1 MVKITVVGSIS
12 TDFVIET
19 DKRPQVGETV
29 EGKNFSTAF
38 GGKGANQAVA
48 AARLGADVF
57 MIGTVGNDTFAEEL
71 QRNLKENQIFLN
83 NVERVTHLPSG
94 SAVITIQDGDNAI
107 IYIPGANNALTP
119 ERIAMAREDL
129 KTSDLV
135 VVQNEVPVDAIEE
148 LVRVCTEM
156 QVPVLYN
163 PAPARR
169 LSAEAIEK
177 VRFITPNET
186 EFSVLFPG
194 EKMEE
199 VLERY
204 PNKLLVTAGSEGVYY
219 HDGEKV
225 KLVPANKVVPVDTT
239 GAGDTFNGAFAVAW
253 SNGLT
258 IEESIRFGNLAAS
271 LSIQKM
277 GAQTGIPTIDEMKGS
292 EKYEKEWHLK

>member
-19 DKRPQVGETV
+19 DKRPQIGETV

-48 AARLGADVF
+48 AARLGAEVF
-57 MIGTVGNDTFAEEL
+57 MVGTVGNDTFAEEL
-71 QRNLKENQIFLN
+71 KRNLKENKIFLN

-119 ERIAMAREDL
+119 ERIAMLREDL
-129 KTSDLV
+129 KMSDLV

-148 LVRVCTEM
+148 LVNVCTELD
-156 QVPVLYN
+156 VPVLYN
-163 PAPARR
+163 PAPARK

-199 VLERY
+199 VLARY
-204 PNKLLVTAGSEGVYY
+204 PDKLLVTAGSEGVYY
-219 HDGEKV
+219 HDGTKV

-253 SNGLT
+253 SNGLS

-277 GAQTGIPTIDEMKGS
+277 GAQTGIPTLDEMKGS
-292 EKYEKEWHLK
+292 KKYEKKWHLK

>member
-19 DKRPQVGETV
+19 EKRPEVGETV
-29 EGKNFSTAF
+29 EGKSFSTAF

-48 AARLGADVF
+48 AARLGAEVS
-57 MIGTVGNDTFAEEL
+57 MVGTVGNDTFADEL
-71 QRNLKENQIFLN
+71 QRNLKENNIFIP
-83 NVERVTHLPSG
+83 NVERVTHLSSG

-119 ERIAMAREDL
+119 ERIRDLHEDL
-129 KTSDLV
+129 QINDLV
-135 VVQNEVPVDAIEE
+135 IVQNEVPVDAIEE
-148 LVRVCTEM
+148 LVRVCSTLN
-156 QVPVLYN
+156 VPVLYN
-163 PAPARR
+163 PAPARK
-169 LSAEAIEK
+169 LSAEAIKK

-194 EKMEE
+194 EKMED
-199 VLERY
+199 VLAQY
-204 PNKLLVTAGSEGVYY
+204 PNKLLVTAGSKGVYY
-219 HDGEKV
+219 HDGTTV
-225 KLVPANKVVPVDTT
+225 KLVPANKVKPVDTT

-253 SNGLT
+253 SSGLS

-277 GAQTGIPTIDEMKGS
+277 GAQSGIPTLEEMKGS
-292 EKYEKEWHLK
+292 KKYEKKWHIK

>member
-1 MVKITVVGSIS
+1 MVKITVAGSIS

-71 QRNLKENQIFLN
+71 QRNLKANKIFLN
-83 NVERVTHLPSG
+83 NVERVTQLPSG

-148 LVRVCTEM
+148 LVRVCTELE
-156 QVPVLYN
+156 VPVLYN

-169 LSAEAIEK
+169 MSAEAIEK

-194 EKMEE
+194 EKMED

-219 HDGEKV
+219 HDGTKV

-253 SNGLT
+253 SNGLS
-258 IEESIRFGNLAAS
+258 IEDSIRFGNLAAS

-277 GAQTGIPTIDEMKGS
+277 GAQTGIPTLDEMKGS

>member
-1 MVKITVVGSIS
+1 MVKLTVVGSIS
-12 TDFVIET
+12 TDFIIET
-19 DKRPQVGETV
+19 DKRPKTGETV

-48 AARLGADVF
+48 AARLKADVY
-57 MIGTVGNDTFAEEL
+57 MIGTVGNDTFADEL
-71 QRNLKENQIFLN
+71 LTNLEGNSIFIDG
-83 NVERVTHLPSG
+83 VERVTHLPSG
-94 SAVITIQDGDNAI
+94 SAFITIQDGDNAI

-119 ERIAMAREDL
+119 KRIVSSQEEL
-129 KTSDLV
+129 KKSDLV
-135 VVQNEVPVDAIEE
+135 IVQNEVPVEAIEA
-148 LVRVCTEM
+148 LVRVCDELDT
-156 QVPVLYN
+156 PVLYN
-163 PAPARR
+163 PAPARK
-169 LSAEAIEK
+169 LSKEAIEK

-199 VLERY
+199 VLAHY

-219 HDGEKV
+219 HDGREV
-225 KLVPANKVVPVDTT
+225 KLVPANKVTPVDTT

-258 IEESIRFGNLAAS
+258 IEDSIRFGNLAAS

-277 GAQTGIPTIDEMKGS
+277 GAQSGIPTLEEMKGS
-292 EKYEKEWHLK
+292 TLYEKEWHIE